1 MTTLLTL
8 WSLRLNEGFYERVG
22 SLCVERQS
30 ISQWLQLGTFVQE
43 RFLEA
48 TAASMKVLLDSVQ
61 SHVEN
66 CTLLWGHVGYRRSY
80 TSNLLHVLWD
90 VLFTRHSNTDTLY
103 DFFHQIDSSSGIW
116 LIKTWPSIIR
126 NYLNSRCSIIPSF
139 PMDFVTLFL
148 VLKKSRIL
156 TTTNKHQIRSDS
168 LHCAEKSAT

>member
-48 TAASMKVLLDSVQ
+48 TAAGVEVLLDSVQ

-66 CTLLWGHVGYRRSY
+66 CTLFWGHVGYRRSY
-80 TSNLLHVLWD
+80 TGNLLHVLWD

-103 DFFHQIDSSSGIW
+103 DFIHQTDSSIW
-116 LIKTWPSIIR
+116 FIKTWPSLIR
-126 NYLNSRCSIIPSF
+126 NYLNSHCSIILSF
-139 PMDFVTLFL
+139 LMDFVTLFL

-156 TTTNKHQIRSDS
+156 ITTNKHQIRSDS